1 MEDAIN
7 NVLFLLKQLE
17 EKQEESNTGNVLFKE
32 SGTLLPIA
40 QEIINQFE
48 LPLQNNCLTL
58 LLIYIS
64 TNKSKIRSKISGL
77 DFSLHGN

>member
-7 NVLFLLKQLE
+7 NVLFLLKQLQ
-17 EKQEESNTGNVLFKE
+17 EKQQDGSGNVLFKE

-40 QEIINQFE
+40 QEMITQFQ

-58 LLIYIS
+58 LLIYIA
-64 TNKSKIRSKISGL
+64 TNKAKIRNKIVGL
-77 DFSLHGN
+77 NFSL